1 MPGCPARLQ
10 YFLCS
15 REMSGSGPRPDKG
28 GNDMLHGKRTRI
40 LTLTLVVLIALA
52 GGQLDGWTW
61 T

>member
-1 MPGCPARLQ
+1 V
-10 YFLCS
+10 S
-15 REMSGSGPRPDKG
+15 RPDAILHLLYINVRERPPAGQG

-40 LTLTLVVLIALA
+40 LIVTLVVLIAVV

>member
-1 MPGCPARLQ
+1 
-10 YFLCS
+10 
-15 REMSGSGPRPDKG
+15 MSGSGPRPDKG

-40 LTLTLVVLIALA
+40 LILTLVVLIAVV

>member
-1 MPGCPARLQ
+1 MSRSGAILPLVYIDVRERPPAGQ
-10 YFLCS
+10 
-15 REMSGSGPRPDKG
+15 G

-40 LTLTLVVLIALA
+40 LIATLVVLIAVV

>member
-1 MPGCPARLQ
+1 MVYINVRERPPAGQ
-10 YFLCS
+10 
-15 REMSGSGPRPDKG
+15 G

-40 LTLTLVVLIALA
+40 LIVTLVVLIAVV